1 VGHMTVIPEGPP
13 CKCGNRG
20 CWETLV
26 SQGAVFRRVR
36 RALST
41 GVDSRLRED
50 THGDLDALSIP
61 LIVEAARAG
70 DSVALDALEETG
82 LYLGIGLA
90 NLVNALNPE
99 IVVFGGILS
108 LAAEFI
114 LPVVQRV
121 ISERALRWS
130 VQSMRLL
137 VSAHGADACVM
148 GGIATVYHQILSQPF
163 KNPIYKAMHASES
176 ARV

>member
-1 VGHMTVIPEGPP
+1 
-13 CKCGNRG
+13 
-20 CWETLV
+20 
-26 SQGAVFRRVR
+26 VR
-36 RALST
+36 RALSAGT
-41 GVDSRLRED
+41 QSRLSEY
-50 THGDLDALSIP
+50 THGDLDALTIP
-61 LIVEAARAG
+61 LIVQAARA
-70 DSVALDALEETG
+70 DDRLALDALEETG

-114 LPVVQRV
+114 MPVVQRV
-121 ISERALRWS
+121 IGERALRWS

-163 KNPIYKAMHASES
+163 KNQTYKAVRASER